1 MKMSSYSKS
10 KVSAFFGSH
19 HDNSL
24 RESIRQDVLIE
35 RYDDLQREMEHLE
48 HLMNISENHF
58 NDDLFAINET
68 LFDLLETLIPELKEE
83 KVSETEEILDEAE
96 YGKTRGMKSGGGG
109 ASGEPTKGLSATG
122 KPAISAKKSDPVG
135 ALGKK
140 EKQPVSGS
148 EKDADSRRKE
158 RVAAIKD
165 REKKAAKIFNDKE
178 AIIRAKSLIR
188 TAQQTVKGAD
198 NPEAKKRARTSLNR
212 ARQQLVKIGK

>member
-1 MKMSSYSKS
+1 MEKKQKVMNMSSYSKS

-35 RYDDLQREMEHLE
+35 RYDDLQKEMEHLE

-68 LFDLLETLIPELKEE
+68 LFELLESLVPELKEE
-83 KVSETEEILDEAE
+83 ETIDEAE
-96 YGKTRGMKSGGGG
+96 FGKTRGISAKGG
-109 ASGEPTKGLSATG
+109 AAPGEKQAGLAATG
-122 KPAISAKKSDPVG
+122 KG
-135 ALGKK
+135 ALSTAKPK
-140 EKQPVSGS
+140 ATTDPKNVE
-148 EKDADSRRKE
+148 ARRKE

-165 REKKAAKIFNDKE
+165 REAKAINISKDKE
-178 AIIRAKSLIR
+178 AVVRAKSLIR
-188 TAQQTVKGAD
+188 TAQQTVRGAE

-212 ARQQLVKIGK
+212 ARQQLVKIGKN